1 MDQNGNSSFHLF
13 SLLSVVPQKKTTQHN
28 AVLSGFL
35 KGFPAMSQIK
45 ELPEFF
51 SMQTS
56 HIKELEYE
64 DELSQNSLA
73 KIAPLKKS
81 CIG

>member
-1 MDQNGNSSFHLF
+1 MGIPLFISFLF
-13 SLLSVVPQKKTTQHN
+13 FELFLQKKHN

-45 ELPEFF
+45 ELPEFV

-73 KIAPLKKS
+73 KIARLKKS